1 MCAVQY
7 IYRDKI
13 ACGRCLTCMFSSGKI
28 YIFFFYEGMATARQ
42 SLASGSR
49 SQHAP
54 NRPPDPPEGP
64 HLAQASCPTHPE
76 NQPPP
81 HLRPFFYVQ
90 PSQSYMPYQWP
101 VPLPYNPYC
110 GLPSFGYNMIM
121 PPNLYGFPPN
131 PYMEAPGYIMP
142 HAQLHLADYRRM
154 LNPQVPPAVA
164 YHARRFR
171 CQHVMVPREMV
182 SSEVQTEPLLQ
193 ETSNSQLS
201 CSSAS
206 CSAGTHS
213 MGSDSGKGSGC
224 TNASSSQD
232 SESSSHPGKAESL
245 DVDADLISTPPQAS
259 ATPKGAYMFQWD
271 QVQMGAE
278 GSSLDSKTV
287 PSSESVAESVQDSSG
302 LLVQCDDSI
311 SSSKGVIPL
320 FSSSAN
326 DNTTTGQGVT
336 CDSGKTEQQCLPSYP
351 DILLV
356 SGSPTSGTDLRLK
369 AVHNGGC
376 ETSAEQMATNK
387 VTELE
392 KVDGEVADHASTL
405 KEACFKIVRLPFE
418 MHYLEEVQE
427 VESSVWSVE
436 PLVPSVEWMVQHEFS
451 EAEKVEK
458 TEAPEGLNLN
468 QTPTSPLESCPA
480 TPLSPY
486 LPSASWLADFGN
498 VYYYSKM
505 PPSMQAHLSNFSS
518 SSEPPA
524 VREKPTRDLRGHS
537 TGGRTKKCMHVRGME
552 GKGHVNL
559 KNLLGQSLENVS
571 STADKGER
579 NCPRC
584 QAKADV
590 SLGVNLKAP
599 SRSHR
604 VTHLSTGDPKSQARI
619 SCRCC
624 VGKVLR
630 KGRSPNLSSQ
640 NREEMENS
648 APSAMLRQPGS
659 EGKRSAGTGGLA
671 PLRRHSEKCSVK
683 CSKLQEKNCAC
694 KEYSAPPVDEGN
706 WWMHTDGVRHNEEN
720 VALMSLASDK
730 CGTPEQRCAVRRR
743 QADSFVAD
751 TSWRGAA
758 VTMSDKESEIA
769 ARRRTPTKQK
779 KQCTHSQEKLH
790 LSKTT
795 ALMTHKRSYT

>member
-1 MCAVQY
+1 MLQMVTLK
-7 IYRDKI
+7 RD
-13 ACGRCLTCMFSSGKI
+13 
-28 YIFFFYEGMATARQ
+28 GMATARQ

-54 NRPPDPPEGP
+54 NGPPDPPEGP
-64 HLAQASCPTHPE
+64 HLAQASCPTHQE

-90 PSQSYMPYQWP
+90 PSQSYIPYQWP
-101 VPLPYNPYC
+101 VPVPYNPYC

-131 PYMEAPGYIMP
+131 PYMEAPAYIIP

-154 LNPQVPPAVA
+154 LNPQFPPAVA

-171 CQHVMVPREMV
+171 CQHVMVPRETV

-206 CSAGTHS
+206 CSAETHS

-224 TNASSSQD
+224 TNASSSQG
-232 SESSSHPGKAESL
+232 SESSTHPGKAESL
-245 DVDADLISTPPQAS
+245 DVDADLMSTPPQAS

-271 QVQMGAE
+271 HVQMSAE
-278 GSSLDSKTV
+278 GSSLDSKAV
-287 PSSESVAESVQDSSG
+287 PSSESVAESAQDSSG
-302 LLVQCDDSI
+302 LLAQCDDSI
-311 SSSKGVIPL
+311 SSSKVVIPL

-326 DNTTTGQGVT
+326 DNTTTGQGVA

-356 SGSPTSGTDLRLK
+356 SGSPSSGTDLRLK

-376 ETSAEQMATNK
+376 ETSVEQMATNK

-392 KVDGEVADHASTL
+392 KVDGEVAEHASTL
-405 KEACFKIVRLPFE
+405 KEPCFKIVRLPFE
-418 MHYLEEVQE
+418 MHYLEEVQK
-427 VESSVWSVE
+427 VEESVWSVE
-436 PLVPSVEWMVQHEFS
+436 PLVPCVPSVEWMVQHEFS
-451 EAEKVEK
+451 EAEKVK
-458 TEAPEGLNLN
+458 TAAPEGLNLN
-468 QTPTSPLESCPA
+468 RTPTSPLDSCLA

-537 TGGRTKKCMHVRGME
+537 TGGRTKKCMHV
-552 GKGHVNL
+552 NL
-559 KNLLGQSLENVS
+559 KNHLGQSLGNVS

-590 SLGVNLKAP
+590 PPGVNLKAP
-599 SRSHR
+599 SRSHK
-604 VTHLSTGDPKSQARI
+604 VTHSSTGDLKSQTRI

-630 KGRSPNLSSQ
+630 KGRSPNVSSR
-640 NREEMENS
+640 NRDEEMENS
-648 APSAMLRQPGS
+648 APSAMPRQPGS
-659 EGKRSAGTGGLA
+659 EGKRSVETGGLA

-694 KEYSAPPVDEGN
+694 KEHSGPPVDEGN
-706 WWMHTDGVRHNEEN
+706 WWRHADGVRDNEEN
-720 VALMSLASDK
+720 VALSSLALDK
-730 CGTPEQRCAVRRR
+730 CGTPERRR
-743 QADSFVAD
+743 AARRLQADA
-751 TSWRGAA
+751 SWRGTAA
-758 VTMSDKESEIA
+758 VMSDKESEIA
-769 ARRRTPTKQK
+769 ARRRTQTKPK

-795 ALMTHKRSYT
+795 ALMTHKSKSAEDYSSTRINTGSYT